1 MAGGS
6 TLNYFRKDCLLGH
19 EWRQLKT
26 FHFKEID
33 WFISFPADGNVGKYA
48 DYDVVFVEGA
58 LEKSAHER
66 KVKLHEILDLRRVE
80 QNYPHTVGYFKL
92 PCGGYSKPEYLE
104 LREIRTVEEFW
115 AFLNAVNL

>member
-1 MAGGS
+1 M
-6 TLNYFRKDCLLGH
+6 
-19 EWRQLKT
+19 KT

-58 LEKSAHER
+58 PEKSAYEK
-66 KVKLHEILDLRRVE
+66 KVKLHEILDLPQVE

-92 PCGGYSKPEYLE
+92 PCEGFSKPEYLE
-104 LREIRTVEEFW
+104 LREIRSVEEFW